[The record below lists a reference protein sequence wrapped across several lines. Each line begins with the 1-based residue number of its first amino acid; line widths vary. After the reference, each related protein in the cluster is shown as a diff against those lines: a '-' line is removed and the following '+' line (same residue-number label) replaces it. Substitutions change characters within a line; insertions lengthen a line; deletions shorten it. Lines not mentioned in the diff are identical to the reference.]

1 MISWFIDARLT
12 QNMARH
18 FGKVDYALVDPNN
31 NDEILG
37 NISFDSIDLELKYY
51 IYIYINIYNI

>member
-37 NISFDSIDLELKYY
+37 NISFDSIDLEL
-51 IYIYINIYNI
+51 IYIYICIYI